1 MSFNKSDYA
10 GRGISGL
17 ANLGNTCFINSSIQV
32 LSHTYEFTELIN
44 LSDEAL
50 KKKLNNQIDSVL
62 LLEWLKLLRLMWSKN
77 CIIAPRAFCKAIRIV
92 ATKKDAILFTGF
104 LQNDAAE
111 FLLFIIDCFHNALKR
126 EVEMVISGK
135 TVNKTDEVAVK
146 CYSMIKNMYSKEY
159 SEIVK
164 LFYGTHVSML
174 KSRDTDELIS
184 SNPEPYFMID
194 LPIPPTVNKAKEVSL
209 LDCFDEYIKPEI
221 LDGDNKVYN
230 EKTKKKESMAKN
242 IMFWSMPN
250 ILIIDLKRFTVPGEK
265 NNTLVKFE
273 PNNVLD
279 LQKYVIG
286 YNADKYKYELYGVIN
301 HIGGVRGGHYTS
313 AIKNADG
320 KWYHYNDTNV
330 SIIRDANKIVSPMA
344 YCLFY
349 RIVNG

>member
-174 KSRDTDELIS
+174 KSMDTDELIS

-250 ILIIDLKRFTVPGEK
+250 ILIIDSIQTLTTSSVDSMQGTITQLKTCTAELINFGKRTSIPILLIGHINKDGNIAGPKVLEHMVDTV
-265 NNTLVKFE
+265 LQFE
-273 PNNVLD
+273 GD
-279 LQKYVIG
+279 R
-286 YNADKYKYELYGVIN
+286 N
-301 HIGGVRGGHYTS
+301 H
-313 AIKNADG
+313 
-320 KWYHYNDTNV
+320 
-330 SIIRDANKIVSPMA
+330 
-344 YCLFY
+344 LY
-349 RIVNG
+349 RI